1 MFFLIYSFFQ
11 ELHCSH
17 KSIELDGYAGWM
29 MAKPKA
35 KKQCEDDIEKKFA
48 NIVQQGLSSTLQALK
63 SQLNNKP
70 MPGNRF
76 CWREG
81 IHLQFCQLDIA
92 SP

>member
-1 MFFLIYSFFQ
+1 
-11 ELHCSH
+11 
-17 KSIELDGYAGWM
+17 

-48 NIVQQGLSSTLQALK
+48 NIIQQGLSRTLQALK
-63 SQLNNKP
+63 SQLNNKSLP
-70 MPGNRF
+70 ENRF

-81 IHLQFCQLDIA
+81 ISLHLQFCQLDIMA